1 MAAGS
6 AYAGVV
12 VAKLIALVLPLSLDA
27 FVVAAGIGV
36 IGITPR
42 QRLRLSVLFC
52 VFEAGMPLIGLALG
66 APLARVI
73 GGAADYVAV
82 GVLLAFGVYALVAR
96 DDRDEEQLAELVM
109 IRGAGALLL
118 GVSVSLD
125 ELAIGFTLGLLDLP
139 AKVVIPLI
147 PIQALILTQLGLRLG
162 SRLSERLRESGER
175 VAGGLLTVL
184 ALVLLA
190 EKALG

>member
-1 MAAGS
+1 
-6 AYAGVV
+6 VI
-12 VAKLIALVLPLSLDA
+12 AKLVALVLPLSLDA
-27 FVVAAGIGV
+27 FIVAAGIGV
-36 IGITPR
+36 IGVTPR

-73 GGAADYVAV
+73 GGAADDVAI
-82 GVLLAFGVYALVAR
+82 GVLLAFGLYTLVR
-96 DDRDEEQLAELVM
+96 RDEREDEELARIAT

-125 ELAIGFTLGLLDLP
+125 ELAVGFTLGLLGLP

-147 PIQALILTQLGLRLG
+147 PLQALILTQLGLRLG
-162 SRLSERLRESGER
+162 GRLSERLRESGER
-175 VAGGLLTVL
+175 IAGGLLTAL

-190 EKALG
+190 EQLLG

>member
-1 MAAGS
+1 MI
-6 AYAGVV
+6 
-12 VAKLIALVLPLSLDA
+12 AKLVALVLPLSLDA
-27 FVVAAGIGV
+27 FIVAAGIGV
-36 IGITPR
+36 IGVTPR

-73 GGAADYVAV
+73 GGAADDVAI
-82 GVLLAFGVYALVAR
+82 GVLLAFGLYTLVR
-96 DDRDEEQLAELVM
+96 RDEREDEELARIAT

-125 ELAIGFTLGLLDLP
+125 ELAVGFTLGLLGLP

-147 PIQALILTQLGLRLG
+147 PLQALILTQLGLRLG
-162 SRLSERLRESGER
+162 GRLSERLRESGER
-175 VAGGLLTVL
+175 IAGGLLTAL

-190 EKALG
+190 EQLLG

>member
-1 MAAGS
+1 MT
-6 AYAGVV
+6 
-12 VAKLIALVLPLSLDA
+12 AKLVALVLPLSLDA

-36 IGITPR
+36 IGVTPS

-66 APLARVI
+66 APLAHVI
-73 GGAADYVAV
+73 GGAADYVAI
-82 GVLLAFGVYALVAR
+82 GVLLAFGLYALVAR
-96 DDRDEEQLAELVM
+96 GEREEEELARIAT

-125 ELAIGFTLGLLDLP
+125 ELAIGFTLGLLGLP

-147 PIQALILTQLGLRLG
+147 PLQALILTQLGLRLG
-162 SRLSERLRESGER
+162 GRLSERLRDSGER
-175 VAGGLLTVL
+175 IAGALLTAL

-190 EKALG
+190 EQLLG

>member
-1 MAAGS
+1 
-6 AYAGVV
+6 V
-12 VAKLIALVLPLSLDA
+12 VAKLVALVLPLSLDA

-36 IGITPR
+36 IGVTPR
-42 QRLRLSVLFC
+42 QRLRLSILFC
-52 VFEAGMPLIGLALG
+52 AFEAGMPLIGLALG
-66 APLARVI
+66 APLAHVI
-73 GGAADYVAV
+73 GGAADYVAI
-82 GVLLAFGVYALVAR
+82 GVLLAFGVYALVVR
-96 DDRDEEQLAELVM
+96 EDRDEEQLAELTR

-118 GVSVSLD
+118 GISVSLD
-125 ELAIGFTLGLLDLP
+125 ELAIGFTLGLLALP

-147 PIQALILTQLGLRLG
+147 PLQALILTQLGLRIG

>member
-1 MAAGS
+1 
-6 AYAGVV
+6 VI
-12 VAKLIALVLPLSLDA
+12 AKLVALVLPLSLDA
-27 FVVAAGIGV
+27 FVVAAGIGA
-36 IGITPR
+36 IGVTRR

-52 VFEAGMPLIGLALG
+52 AFEAGMPLIGLAIG
-66 APLARVI
+66 APLARAI
-73 GGAADYVAV
+73 GGGAEYVAI
-82 GVLLAFGVYALVAR
+82 GVLLAFGLYALVAR
-96 DDRDEEQLAELVM
+96 EEREEEELARIAT

-147 PIQALILTQLGLRLG
+147 PLQALVLTQLGLRLG
-162 SRLSERLRESGER
+162 GRLSERLRESGER
-175 VAGGLLTVL
+175 IAGGLLTAL

-190 EKALG
+190 EQLAG

>member
-1 MAAGS
+1 MI
-6 AYAGVV
+6 
-12 VAKLIALVLPLSLDA
+12 AKLVALVLPLSLDA

-36 IGITPR
+36 IGVTPR

-73 GGAADYVAV
+73 GGGADYVAI
-82 GVLLAFGVYALVAR
+82 GVLLAFGLYELVGR
-96 DDRDEEQLAELVM
+96 GEREEEGLAELAT

-125 ELAIGFTLGLLDLP
+125 ELAIGFTLGLLQLP
-139 AKVVIPLI
+139 ARVVIPLI
-147 PIQALILTQLGLRLG
+147 PVQALILTQLGLRLG
-162 SRLSERLRESGER
+162 GRLSERLRESGER
-175 VAGGLLTVL
+175 VAGALLTTL

-190 EKALG
+190 ENLLG